1 MDYSKRIPMNKDDR
15 RIPPDDAGEEFDDL
29 LRDYEEEDD
38 SVGAYVLTEQS
49 AGMIESLDEETLAL
63 SQRFQAIVSYVNHLS
78 AFFDGIL
85 KGNGDEELEDAM
97 DTISQGASAISKRYE
112 SAGSVIIRYRGRASM
127 ETGEGAE
134 SHDFTVLTGR
144 TLLDVST
151 LKSLVSIET
160 NEAYRLGEKMG
171 LAFNPL
177 PRLGIYML
185 ATTFHTATQQDLYMM
200 RSALKALIKFM
211 RLTSASSSAPKG
223 GDFLVTN
230 EFGMPDP
237 NLTMLAAINNIKAGS
252 MRELVKKVA
261 TMMKVADPASTLA
274 RPPTVYDAI
283 FLDPKLRDRLKKPPV
298 EVNNPRRMLADQT
311 DGTLPSPE
319 KAMLLREAARLYG
332 DDPLKAARTMDCL
345 FLRDYR
351 DVNSTELVESVYDV
365 DEFIKKSKTPAVAKV
380 ALTRI
385 REELD
390 QAPDYL
396 MDTVSISDGKLTSM
410 AGAMT
415 ESAPLQTDLMRIVA
429 FFKQRSET
437 NEKIHKILYEAV
449 EFDKKDVQALA
460 LDMGISVEEATAT
473 IELLRK
479 CFKVGGRFSRGIFD
493 KNIPFF
499 ARHEKKMFQLLWGF
513 LKDISAREDRVAL
526 LDSLQLLISKMKRP
540 DMALDVILSDFVTFP
555 EILDYSER
563 NGLMLANVL
572 MRKYNKELG
581 NKIERTPEEVLLTRA
596 GISDEM
602 AGAIADFIDREQD
615 RFLRKMRTIHEEL
628 VACVGSEPDD
638 VDKMSLR
645 FLVSMER
652 EIYIL
657 LSLSGGV
664 TGRRIIRSAV
674 REYGDPHSGPYEN
687 VKNQDELKSI
697 LLLLQLAVRSLV
709 RFGEKEDAPLFER
722 IKQSAEDFLKSKPTL
737 MPKDTFKGVMEHVSA
752 ALRA

>member
-1 MDYSKRIPMNKDDR
+1 MSTNGR
-15 RIPPDDAGEEFDDL
+15 RIPPDNEGEEFDEL
-29 LRDYEEEDD
+29 LRDYEEADD
-38 SVGAYVLTEQS
+38 SVGAYVLTEQT
-49 AGMIESLDEETLAL
+49 AGLIESLDEETLAL

-78 AFFDGIL
+78 GFFDCVL
-85 KGNGDEELEDAM
+85 KGSSDKEFEEAM
-97 DTISQGASAISKRYE
+97 DAISQGASALSKRYE
-112 SAGSVIIRYRGRASM
+112 SAGSVIIRYRGRGSM

-151 LKSLVSIET
+151 LKNLVSIEKS
-160 NEAYRLGEKMG
+160 EAYRLGEKMG

-185 ATTFHTATQQDLYMM
+185 ATTFNTASQQDLYMM
-200 RSALKALIKFM
+200 RSAFKALVKFM
-211 RLTSASSSAPKG
+211 RLTSPAPSAPQS
-223 GDFLVTN
+223 GDFLVSN
-230 EFGMPDP
+230 EFGVPDP

-252 MRELVKKVA
+252 MQELVKKVA
-261 TMMKVADPASTLA
+261 AMMREADPTSRLA

-298 EVNNPRRMLADQT
+298 EVNNPRRMLADQA
-311 DGTLPSPE
+311 DGALPSLE
-319 KAMLLREAARLYG
+319 KAILLREAAGLYG

-351 DVNSTELVESVYDV
+351 DVNSMEMVESIYDV
-365 DEFIKKSKTPAVAKV
+365 DEFIKKARTPSLVKV

-385 REELD
+385 REKLD

-396 MDTVSISDGKLTSM
+396 MDTLSFDNGGLTSM
-410 AGAMT
+410 SGAMT
-415 ESAPLQTDLMRIVA
+415 EPEPLQADLMGIVS

-449 EFDKKDVQALA
+449 EFDNKDVRALA
-460 LDMGISVEEATAT
+460 QDMGIGAEEAAET

-479 CFKVGGRFSRGIFD
+479 CFKVGGHFSRGVFD

-499 ARHEKKMFQLLWGF
+499 AKHEKKMFQLLWGF

-526 LDSLQLLISKMKRP
+526 LDSLQLLISKMRRP

-581 NKIERTPEEVLLTRA
+581 NKIERTPEEVLLARA
-596 GISDEM
+596 GISEEM
-602 AGAIADFIDREQD
+602 AGSIANFIDREQD

-628 VACVGSEPDD
+628 VACIGSESDD

-697 LLLLQLAVRSLV
+697 LQLLQLAVRSLV
-709 RFGEKEDAPLFER
+709 RFGEKDDAPLFER
-722 IKQSAEDFLKSKPTL
+722 IKQSGEEFLKSKPTL
-737 MPKDTFKGVMEHVSA
+737 MPKETFRSVMEHVSA